1 MGVRVRGNGK
11 KIRKMTINAGKSEYL
26 AENYML
32 EFQKACHVGWSI
44 CQQRKAEGLKTTKG
58 FLADNK

>member
-1 MGVRVRGNGK
+1 
-11 KIRKMTINAGKSEYL
+11 MTINAGKSEYL